1 MSFCCVTVDSEFG
14 LIFVFQDFLPFKP
27 PLIELL
33 EVDAVVEVGVV
44 GVPRKRRDLAILWCE
59 LVFCNFRELKKQPLL
74 HDFYT
79 FISGSSHIGSVLIGV
94 EYQNYCRTLDIYLHF
109 AILLGQ
115 IESKLNYK
123 LVTYK
128 LIVLNYYMRNL

>member
-1 MSFCCVTVDSEFG
+1 MSFCCVTVDSEVG

-74 HDFYT
+74 HDFLYFYFR
-79 FISGSSHIGSVLIGV
+79 FISYWKCS
-94 EYQNYCRTLDIYLHF
+94 YWR
-109 AILLGQ
+109 
-115 IESKLNYK
+115 
-123 LVTYK
+123 
-128 LIVLNYYMRNL
+128 

>member
-1 MSFCCVTVDSEFG
+1 MSFCCVTVDDSEVG

-74 HDFYT
+74 HDFLYFYFQ
-79 FISGSSHIGSVLIGV
+79 FIS
-94 EYQNYCRTLDIYLHF
+94 YWKCFNCRRI
-109 AILLGQ
+109 
-115 IESKLNYK
+115 SKL
-123 LVTYK
+123 L
-128 LIVLNYYMRNL
+128 LNFGCLFTFCYLDGVNSIKTDLHICNLWTDQSVI

>member
-1 MSFCCVTVDSEFG
+1 MSFCCVTVDDSEVG

-74 HDFYT
+74 HDFLYSYFR
-79 FISGSSHIGSVLIGV
+79 FISYWKCS
-94 EYQNYCRTLDIYLHF
+94 NWR
-109 AILLGQ
+109 
-115 IESKLNYK
+115 
-123 LVTYK
+123 
-128 LIVLNYYMRNL
+128 

>member
-1 MSFCCVTVDSEFG
+1 MSFCCVTVDSEVG
-14 LIFVFQDFLPFKP
+14 LILVFQDFLPFKP

-74 HDFYT
+74 YDFLY
-79 FISGSSHIGSVLIGV
+79 FISGSSHIGSILNGV
-94 EYQNYCRTLDIYLHF
+94 KYRI
-109 AILLGQ
+109 
-115 IESKLNYK
+115 
-123 LVTYK
+123 
-128 LIVLNYYMRNL
+128 IV

>member
-1 MSFCCVTVDSEFG
+1 MSFCCVTVDSEVG
-14 LIFVFQDFLPFKP
+14 LILVFQDFLPFKP

-74 HDFYT
+74 HDF
-79 FISGSSHIGSVLIGV
+79 FK
-94 EYQNYCRTLDIYLHF
+94 
-109 AILLGQ
+109 GQ
-115 IESKLNYK
+115 IISKCLFGVFNFFQKQTKTRRK
-123 LVTYK
+123 LVKMNSFVRFLEEFT
-128 LIVLNYYMRNL
+128 N

>member
-1 MSFCCVTVDSEFG
+1 MSFCCVTVDSEVG
-14 LIFVFQDFLPFKP
+14 LILVFQDFLPFKP

-74 HDFYT
+74 YDFLYFYFQ
-79 FISGSSHIGSVLIGV
+79 FISYWKCS
-94 EYQNYCRTLDIYLHF
+94 NCR
-109 AILLGQ
+109 
-115 IESKLNYK
+115 
-123 LVTYK
+123 
-128 LIVLNYYMRNL
+128 